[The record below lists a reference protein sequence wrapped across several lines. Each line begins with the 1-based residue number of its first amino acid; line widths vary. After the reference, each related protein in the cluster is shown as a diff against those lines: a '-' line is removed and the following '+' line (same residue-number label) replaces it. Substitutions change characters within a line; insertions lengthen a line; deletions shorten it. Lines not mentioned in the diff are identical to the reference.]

1 MSDAADYPTLDIRE
15 QIARIDRAIVENAK
29 FQAET
34 RKLNAEAQKLTA
46 DRWVAPFIATGTFI
60 AAVGGLVT
68 GILALL
74 LHTSGHG

>member
-1 MSDAADYPTLDIRE
+1 MSQAADDASTLDIRE

-34 RKLNAEAQKLTA
+34 GKLNAEAQKLRA
-46 DRWVAPFIATGTFI
+46 DRWFAPIIATGTFI

-68 GILALL
+68 GVLALL
-74 LHTSGHG
+74 LRASHG

>member
-1 MSDAADYPTLDIRE
+1 MSQSSDFPTLDIRE
-15 QIARIDRAIVENAK
+15 QIVRIDRAIAETQK

-34 RKLNAEAQKLTA
+34 GKLRA
-46 DRWVAPFIATGTFI
+46 DRWFAPVIATGALI

-74 LHTSGHG
+74 RQSGHG